1 MDGVTRA
8 TLCSRNAHKARE
20 LEQLLPGW
28 SIEPLDSS
36 DWPGEVG
43 ETYYENALAKARF
56 GREVGEPDRWM
67 VGEDSGLEVE
77 ALGGGPGLRSARYAP
92 EGPPAIARLLR
103 ELDGVPHRGARYVS
117 ELVALSPSGEE
128 VRGTG
133 TLVGLIADEPRGS
146 EGFGYDPVFVPDG
159 ESQTVAE
166 LGDAWKLRNSH
177 RARAARALLA
187 ALGAA
192 LVLVAAGCGGN
203 DKAAHRVLV
212 AFFARS
218 AQARALDGLF
228 PDKPGTVPCLLRSG
242 GKTLQATCST
252 DVSLVK
258 PDRAVVT
265 LTEAWN
271 HGALAHTWFF
281 FIRRNGQ
288 VESVVQEGA
297 AALRPER

>member
-1 MDGVTRA
+1 
-8 TLCSRNAHKARE
+8 
-20 LEQLLPGW
+20 
-28 SIEPLDSS
+28 
-36 DWPGEVG
+36 
-43 ETYYENALAKARF
+43 
-56 GREVGEPDRWM
+56 
-67 VGEDSGLEVE
+67 
-77 ALGGGPGLRSARYAP
+77 
-92 EGPPAIARLLR
+92 
-103 ELDGVPHRGARYVS
+103 
-117 ELVALSPSGEE
+117 
-128 VRGTG
+128 
-133 TLVGLIADEPRGS
+133 
-146 EGFGYDPVFVPDG
+146 
-159 ESQTVAE
+159 VAE

-228 PDKPGTVPCLLRSG
+228 PDKPGTAPCLLRSG

-281 FIRRNGQ
+281 FIRR
-288 VESVVQEGA
+288 SSSA
-297 AALRPER
+297 AAGTLVRGAPL